1 MTFKFQVKEEQ
12 CYLVQ
17 DEEARRWRKPRPQY
31 KKEKV
36 APTKP
41 KVDSIITMMMKQWEQ
56 DKASNG
62 RHQPK
67 KSKESARL
75 RGRKGRNQEHTRQ
88 SLTNFIATKE
98 NKEGVAC
105 EESIVRVFHSRTGRI
120 QDQLSKR
127 RSPALAL

>member
-88 SLTNFIATKE
+88 SLTNFIATK
-98 NKEGVAC
+98 
-105 EESIVRVFHSRTGRI
+105 
-120 QDQLSKR
+120 
-127 RSPALAL
+127 